1 MKRKLMFSFLRAA
14 ALSVLAGCAS
24 VKEPQPPVEVPA
36 PAPIPV
42 PAPAPVK
49 PEMRN
54 PVAIVTAQSANAGS
68 AGLAAAM
75 KAQAER
81 VLVAKGFDVPAD
93 ESSAAASD
101 FGLRIEATRRQ
112 AAQLGEWLVYEGDV
126 KARLWNAARNTVIA
140 DASFSAKGEKG
151 LGGSKAEAN
160 LERVLGAK
168 LSDWLSKT
176 ANARKVPV
184 QPAAQPATSK

>member
-1 MKRKLMFSFLRAA
+1 MKKLYNVLRAA
-14 ALSVLAGCAS
+14 ALSAIVGCVGCVSEKVQKQAS
-24 VKEPQPPVEVPA
+24 EPVQMPTSA
-36 PAPIPV
+36 PAKPV
-42 PAPAPVK
+42 
-49 PEMRN
+49 MRS

-75 KAQAER
+75 KVQAER
-81 VLVAKGFDVPAD
+81 ALVAKGFDVPAG
-93 ESSAAASD
+93 ESSATVSD
-101 FGLRIEATRRQ
+101 FGLRIEATRSQ

-140 DASFSAKGEKG
+140 DASFSAKGERG
-151 LGGSKAEAN
+151 LGAAKAEEN
-160 LERVLGAK
+160 LERALGAK
-168 LSDWLSKT
+168 LSDWISKT